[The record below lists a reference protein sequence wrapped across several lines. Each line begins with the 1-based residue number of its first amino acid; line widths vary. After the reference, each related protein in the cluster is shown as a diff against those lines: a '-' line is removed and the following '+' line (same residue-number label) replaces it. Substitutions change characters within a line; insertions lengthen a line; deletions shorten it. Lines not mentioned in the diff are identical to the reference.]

1 VANRNIE
8 YPFHQAIYQI
18 RPDLKAVVHAHPPA
32 LVSFSIVRQ
41 IPNTNL
47 IPQAKNVCGPIG
59 YAKYRIPGSKALGD
73 EIADQFA
80 RDFKAVIMENHGA
93 VLGGSDVIKA
103 YERFEALEFCSR
115 TLINSSI
122 IGTPSFLTDA
132 QLEEF
137 DRQIP
142 HNLPESESVVKIITQ
157 RE

>member
-1 VANRNIE
+1 LWCIGWKIRSKGSHTPGDIMLVKSDGEITGPHKPSIE
-8 YPFHQAIYQI
+8 YPFYQAIYQI

-80 RDFKAVIMENHGA
+80 MKLRKKMKKVSMIIPLTTNCDNRLPNIN
-93 VLGGSDVIKA
+93 
-103 YERFEALEFCSR
+103 LEQSKD
-115 TLINSSI
+115 N
-122 IGTPSFLTDA
+122 GDLTT
-132 QLEEF
+132 
-137 DRQIP
+137 R
-142 HNLPESESVVKIITQ
+142 
-157 RE
+157 